1 MFSTLWM
8 KGQLLHRERAH
19 VKVPGCSLAWN
30 KLLTKKLPMS
40 LSRLNEISGGCEK
53 IGLAGF
59 LKIMRSYYKQ
69 RDKFG
74 IAVLIYFI
82 LCYICSSYQNT
93 QNNYR
98 RNDSLNIS
106 LPSSCSTSNNMVVSW
121 QRHRRLRWELCHCGY
136 GWGAGGVGGVDGWG
150 GGVDGWGGGGC
161 TVERNTKLNLWS
173 KSLLLVKSHKHHK
186 FLAEISVV
194 SKCKKMCYRMM
205 EKGFAI
211 TLLLSFFKLYRKS
224 IAMVTLPPSLVIPC
238 THLQSWEE
246 KGTVREVYCPR
257 TLYNNPSKARIAPC
271 RLDVQRDHL

>member
-8 KGQLLHRERAH
+8 KEQLLHRERAH

-30 KLLTKKLPMS
+30 ELLTKKLPMS

-74 IAVLIYFI
+74 IGVLIYFI

-93 QNNYR
+93 QNHYR

-106 LPSSCSTSNNMVVSW
+106 SPSSSSTSNNMVVSW
-121 QRHRRLRWELCHCGY
+121 QRHRRLRWELCHYGY

-150 GGVDGWGGGGC
+150 GGGC
-161 TVERNTKLNLWS
+161 TVERNTKINLWS
-173 KSLLLVKSHKHHK
+173 KILLLVKSHKHHK

-194 SKCKKMCYRMM
+194 SKCKNMCYRMT

-211 TLLLSFFKLYRKS
+211 TLLLSFFKLYVR
-224 IAMVTLPPSLVIPC
+224 VLLWLPSPPP
-238 THLQSWEE
+238 W
-246 KGTVREVYCPR
+246 
-257 TLYNNPSKARIAPC
+257 
-271 RLDVQRDHL
+271 